1 MVTTQTA
8 CFIVPTSEHR
18 LLMIEPYWGGSHRAF
33 LEGLRRRLEI
43 ACTLLTLPPRK
54 WKMRMQLAAFWAA
67 ERIEKMAARGEVFD
81 AALCSTFLDL
91 STLRA
96 QLCRRGIHLPLAV
109 YFHENQFSY
118 PGQVDDPSRYQFT
131 AINFASAMAADSLAF
146 NSRYN
151 LETFLAGVRQYLKKA
166 ADMDLTHLAEAVAAK
181 SRVLYP
187 GIDFSAIDAAPASP
201 KEAGVPVIVWNHR
214 WEHDKDPKTFF
225 GSLFAISD
233 AGADFGLIV
242 LGEQFASCPEIFAT
256 ARERLSH
263 HVLHFGYEPSRHAY
277 ACQLKRG
284 DIVVST
290 ARQEFFG
297 MAVLEAVRAGCRP
310 LVPDSLAYREIYP
323 PYCRY
328 KQGTLTAHLKILL
341 ENNSTF
347 HETAYR
353 ELTDRFSWPAIIPD
367 YHRWL
372 TPLLKKNNLDTG

>member
-8 CFIVPTSEHR
+8 CFIVPTNEHR
-18 LLMIEPYWGGSHRAF
+18 LLIIEPYWGGSHRAF

-81 AALCSTFLDL
+81 AALCSTFLDVAA
-91 STLRA
+91 LRA

-118 PGQVDDPSRYQFT
+118 PGQVDDPGRYQFT

-151 LETFLAGVRQYLKKA
+151 LASFLTGVRQYLKKA

-187 GIDFSAIDAAPASP
+187 GIDFSAIDEAPTPLEKAD
-201 KEAGVPVIVWNHR
+201 KPVIVWNHR
-214 WEHDKDPKTFF
+214 WEHDKDPEAFF
-225 GSLFAISD
+225 RSLFALSD

-242 LGEQFASCPEIFAT
+242 LGEQFASCPEIFTA
-256 ARERLSH
+256 ARERLSP
-263 HVLHFGYEPSRHAY
+263 HVLHFGYEPSRQAY
-277 ACQLKRG
+277 ARQLKRG

-310 LVPDSLAYREIYP
+310 LVPDNLAYREIYP
-323 PYCRY
+323 PDCRY

-347 HETAYR
+347 HETECR
-353 ELTDRFSWPAIIPD
+353 GLTDRFAWPAIIPD

-372 TPLLKKNNLDTG
+372 TPLLKKNTLDTG